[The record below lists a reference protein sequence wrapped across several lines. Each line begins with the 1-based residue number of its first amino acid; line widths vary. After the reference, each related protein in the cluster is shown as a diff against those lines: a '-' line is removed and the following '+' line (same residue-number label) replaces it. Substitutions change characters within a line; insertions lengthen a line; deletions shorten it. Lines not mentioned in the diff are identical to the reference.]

1 MNRIIF
7 HINKICS
14 DYRFGA
20 NLSMLVDCYKW
31 CTEGKSVLGLNYAFL
46 LREHPKKKPSGKKVG
61 WKKGIKR
68 AYRGK
73 AIRGN

>member
-31 CTEGKSVLGLNYAFL
+31 CKEGKSVLGLNYAFL
-46 LREHPKKKPSGKKVG
+46 LREHPKKKPPGKKAG
-61 WKKGIKR
+61 
-68 AYRGK
+68 
-73 AIRGN
+73 